1 MTKQKMTNLI
11 GAGTLATIMLII
23 FLAFGSFNNG
33 IAVGDGGGNN
43 VFASLVSNFG
53 EGEEGED
60 EGEEMEEDEMGEMA
74 GMGEE
79 NEMEDE
85 GEDEDD

>member
-33 IAVGDGGGNN
+33 IANGDAGGNN
-43 VFASLVSNFG
+43 IFASLASNFG

-60 EGEEMEEDEMGEMA
+60 EGEEMEEGEMGE
-74 GMGEE
+74 ED
-79 NEMEDE
+79 EMEDE
-85 GEDEDD
+85 DEDDDD

>member
-33 IAVGDGGGNN
+33 VALGEGGGDNI
-43 VFASLVSNFG
+43 FTTLASNFG
-53 EGEEGED
+53 EGEDEAED
-60 EGEEMEEDEMGEMA
+60 EGDEMEEGE
-74 GMGEE
+74 MGEE

-85 GEDEDD
+85 DEDEEDDD